1 MDKLKVLIIEDV
13 KVRQNLIKEKTDIP
27 DADCTQYADEA
38 LELLKTHDYDLIFLD
53 HDLIGAKSGS
63 YLTENWYKNKEEI
76 KTIKPVII
84 IHSMNMEGA
93 TKMENYLKGI
103 SKVTSRIPFREIVLG
118 EVDLKERVQQLINLT
133 A

>member
-13 KVRQNLIKEKTDIP
+13 EVRQNLIKEKTGFQ
-27 DADCTQYADEA
+27 DADCARKAEDA
-38 LELLKTHDYDLIFLD
+38 LELLKTHDYDLVFLD

-76 KTIKPVII
+76 KTIKPLVI

-93 TKMENYLKGI
+93 AKMENYLKGI
-103 SKVTSRIPFREIVLG
+103 SKVTARIPFREIVLG
-118 EVDLKERVQQLINLT
+118 EVDLKEKVQQLMD
-133 A
+133 